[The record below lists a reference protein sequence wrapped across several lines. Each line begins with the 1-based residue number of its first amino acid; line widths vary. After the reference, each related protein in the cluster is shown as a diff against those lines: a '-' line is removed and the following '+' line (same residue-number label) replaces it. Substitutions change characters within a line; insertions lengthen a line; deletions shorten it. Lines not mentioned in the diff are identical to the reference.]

1 MVKRKIFC
9 CLLLFIGSLTITLN
23 SYATHIVGGNMNY
36 RYLGN
41 NKYELTLTMFRD
53 CYNGVPPFDAPASI
67 GIFDVNNN
75 LLQDIRTSPRSVI
88 NIPPS
93 LDDSCYK
100 PPVNVCYER
109 AIYIDTVTLPLRVG
123 GYKVVYQRCCRNV
136 TIQNIIS
143 PNAAGASYTATIPT
157 DSLITNINNSNPVF
171 KAWPQL
177 FLCANKPLV
186 FDHSAIDYDGDSL
199 AYDLYLPLDGASQA
213 VPMPQPPNNPP
224 YVNVIWQ
231 FPYSTNDMMGGVP
244 MKINASTGLLTA
256 TPNTQGQFVVG
267 IKCEEYRNGVLISET
282 LRDFQF
288 NVVVCQKFTTAA
300 TIVPLFVCT
309 NQTPVTVGFAN
320 NSTGANA
327 YSWNFGNASTV
338 DDTSHLTTPNY
349 SYTDTGYFDVSLIA
363 YGIKKGCNDTIVKKI
378 HIAIKPQ
385 AQANFTRVTCQDTV
399 KLTAL
404 ALNAV
409 YPVHYSWT
417 LGDGTTSTDS
427 VLQHTYSPNNYT
439 AQLITTTANGCTDTI
454 IQQITIPAKTPLNTI
469 DVELCKY
476 NTTMLNVVNCTNPQ
490 WSPNI
495 SINNTTIA
503 NPTIAGNTTMYYYID
518 ANTISSNGEVCP
530 QHDSVK
536 VTVNQ
541 LPTAVI
547 NFDKG
552 NCTSTI
558 MVVNASTTPNQT
570 IISSTINWGDG
581 SIQNGTYTHT
591 YTQVGNYNVTL
602 IVTDNKGC
610 TDTISTTVNNFNLP
624 KGKKQTIIECEA
636 IPIKIT
642 AQYAQ
647 YYNWTPTQL
656 LDSTQVQSPVTR
668 TDSSITY
675 YCTLTTIV
683 TSADTC
689 VTQDTVV
696 IKVSHTKT
704 AVQLNLI
711 AVIDTIVVGET
722 TTLNFASINTGL
734 QSILIND
741 NSTHAVPS
749 SYLVTPTQST
759 TYYATIK
766 DSLGCVFNLND
777 SVRIVVLNN
786 ECKEPYVL
794 IPTGFTPNND
804 GVNDE
809 FILKGLALNSND
821 ECTIVVYNRWGQ
833 KVFETNTIKKGW
845 DGTYNG
851 LLQDA
856 GAYAYIVK
864 LTCRGGQKLE
874 QQGNVTLIR

>member
-1 MVKRKIFC
+1 MY
-9 CLLLFIGSLTITLN
+9 LLVVAYSAS

-41 NKYELTLTMFRD
+41 DKYELTLTMFRD

-75 LLQDIRTSPRSVI
+75 LLQDIRTAPRSIV

-93 LDDSCYK
+93 LEDSCYK

-109 AIYIDTVTLPLRVG
+109 AIYVDTVTLPLRVG
-123 GYKVVYQRCCRNV
+123 GYQIVYQRCCRNI
-136 TIQNIIS
+136 TILNIIS
-143 PNAAGASYTATIPT
+143 PNAAGASYIAKIPT
-157 DSLITNINNSNPVF
+157 DSLIVNSNNSNPVF

-177 FLCANKPLV
+177 FLCADKPLV

-199 AYDLYLPLDGASQA
+199 VYDLYLPLDGADQNI
-213 VPMPQPPNNPP
+213 PMPQPPNNPP
-224 YVNVIWQ
+224 YVNVAWQ
-231 FPYSTNDMMGGVP
+231 APYNTNNMMGGIP
-244 MKINASTGLLTA
+244 MKIDAHTGLLTA

-267 IKCEEYRNGVLISET
+267 IKCKEYRNGVLISET

-300 TIVPLFVCT
+300 TIVPILLCT
-309 NQTPVTVGFAN
+309 NQTPVTVNFAN
-320 NSTGANA
+320 NSTGANG
-327 YSWNFGNASTV
+327 YSWNFGNTTSLS
-338 DDTSHLTTPNY
+338 DTSRLTTPNY
-349 SYTDTGYFDVSLIA
+349 SYPDTGYFDVSLIA
-363 YGIKKGCNDTIVKKI
+363 YGIKKGCNDTVVKKL
-378 HIAIKPQ
+378 HVAIKPQ
-385 AQANFTRVTCQDTV
+385 AQANFTRIACQDTV
-399 KLTAL
+399 KFTAT
-404 ALNAV
+404 AVNAV
-409 YPVHYSWT
+409 YPVQYQWT
-417 LGDGTTSTDS
+417 LGDGTTSNDS
-427 VLQHTYSPNNYT
+427 VLQHAYSANNYT
-439 AQLITTTANGCTDTI
+439 AQVITTTANGCKDTI
-454 IQQITIPAKTPLNTI
+454 TQQIMVPAQTPLNTNDI
-469 DVELCKY
+469 EVCKNY
-476 NTTMLNVVNCTNPQ
+476 TTMLNIANCTNPQ
-490 WSPNI
+490 WSPNVNI
-495 SINNTTIA
+495 DNTTIN
-503 NPTIAGNTTMYYYID
+503 NPTITGDTTMYYYIN
-518 ANTISSNGEVCP
+518 ANTTSSNGEVCP
-530 QHDSVK
+530 QRDSIK

-541 LPTAVI
+541 LPTAII

-552 NCTSTI
+552 NCTSTVTVI
-558 MVVNASTTPNQT
+558 NESTTPNQSIT
-570 IISSTINWGDG
+570 SSLITWGDG
-581 SIQNGTYTHT
+581 GSQNGTGQNESYTHT
-591 YTQVGNYNVTL
+591 YSQLGVFFVVLT
-602 IVTDNKGC
+602 VTDNKGC
-610 TDTISTTVNNFNLP
+610 KAIKTEKINNFNLP
-624 KGKKQTIIECEA
+624 LGKKQTIIVCEA
-636 IPIKIT
+636 TPMHIT

-647 YYNWTPTQL
+647 QYNWTPTQL
-656 LDSTQVQSPVTR
+656 LDSTQVQSPTTV

-675 YCTLTTIV
+675 YCTLTNIV

-696 IKVSHTKT
+696 IKVSQTKT
-704 AVQLNLI
+704 NTQLNLT
-711 AVIDTIVVGET
+711 AVNDTIVVGENSL
-722 TTLNFASINTGL
+722 LNFASISNSL

-741 NSTHAVPS
+741 NSPHAVPS

-759 TYYATIK
+759 TYYASVK
-766 DSLGCVFNLND
+766 DSLGCVFNLGD
-777 SVRIVVLNN
+777 SVRIVVLHN

-809 FILKGLALNSND
+809 FILKGLALNPND